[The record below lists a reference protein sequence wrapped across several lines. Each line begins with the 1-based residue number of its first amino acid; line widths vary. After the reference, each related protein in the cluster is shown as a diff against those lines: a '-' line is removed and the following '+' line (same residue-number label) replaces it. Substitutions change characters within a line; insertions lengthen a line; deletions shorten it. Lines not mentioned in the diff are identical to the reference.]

1 MLTLNVQENV
11 SGQSNDY
18 LKGIVQEM
26 RFYSQL
32 QFRDVLSCD
41 TLVVE
46 FEQLFPND
54 KWIDINE
61 LLWEDHLA
69 VSE

>member
-32 QFRDVLSCD
+32 QFRNVLSCD

-46 FEQLFPND
+46 FEQLFPD
-54 KWIDINE
+54 D
-61 LLWEDHLA
+61 
-69 VSE
+69 